1 MTETRATNS
10 SSEKR
15 IFAGR
20 YEYINPLGRGAGG
33 SVYLAEDLHVERRK
47 VALKVLTADAYKT
60 VQGKMLR
67 REFEILSKLD
77 HPNLVEVFD
86 FGSMPDGGV
95 FLAEEYIDGFSLQD
109 ARALLDPVALIDIT
123 FQILLG
129 LTYLHGMGWIHRDIK
144 PANVMLLW
152 LDDASARPM
161 VKLVDFGLS
170 SMNPKR
176 DTLRGGT
183 RSYMAP
189 EITRGEKG
197 EFRSDLY
204 SLGVTLYYAMCGVL
218 PFGPRSKDDPEPIEE
233 SFRPPEP
240 HRLNPAVPLM
250 LSRFTM
256 ALLRQLPDFEYF
268 DAGEAL
274 QDLVR
279 DTEFLEEWSGG
290 VLANSLDVAAAPVI
304 QGYFELGILPKR
316 EGERDQI
323 VERAVTQERPGTSVM
338 QLLIGDPGV
347 GKSRLMRET
356 AALCKL
362 SDRLV
367 VSVNCAKRPGSH
379 QWSAPVAMKPGALIH
394 ELLTRIVDIG
404 TSQQIHQIER
414 YRSYLTI
421 LERMSRL
428 GDADETSRGAEIR
441 IDAQWIREAFED
453 AVVMLHPQKVVLIIE
468 DFHLADEFSR
478 TFFAQW
484 YARAQSFHRPDAIVT
499 ARSHTIEAEM
509 LDCVAVEIRVLQGL
523 QLADVETFFRQRL
536 GLDTVPQHWLDEVTR
551 RADGQP
557 FYVEE
562 LCRNL
567 VDRGILRRLS
577 VTDWE
582 VELEAFLHFKL
593 ARNVRESFRRRIMA
607 VSALGREA
615 LEILSLAGRPLLWQ
629 DLRDMLVAGE
639 ASAQTAD
646 RALKTLRWRHLL
658 KMRLTMGGRRLGL
671 MDPAIREVLVDMASP
686 KWDRALHRRIGHGM
700 ALRWSEGG
708 ANAFEAAS
716 HLRQGGLSEEAST
729 YFEIAGDEA
738 WAQAEYGTAL
748 VAFRAAAQLRRDGPQ
763 SAVAQIK
770 LARCL
775 LAAYE
780 PDACRVALNIACRL
794 AEHHA
799 MDWLIYSVFRAGIS
813 IAISLGD
820 DELAEEILN
829 RLRLSLPSHSHQPEI
844 QEYQAILWAHQGRL
858 QGAAGKLSA
867 CVERS
872 REQKERGSVVSLLTS
887 LGDIHHLRGER
898 EKAHACY
905 EEALEIARALG
916 EAAHLGRV
924 LCHFGAALTR
934 EHQDKLALQLLIES
948 LEWLSDGQFPDEWI
962 DALLHIA
969 ISKVAQGKF
978 EEARRYIGD
987 TRVFARQ
994 FNARAFEMWADFLLV
1009 EMQFSEGK
1017 MIDASL
1023 ESMQGIID
1031 SLAELNADIC
1041 RLIHLKTRYALLYQ
1055 RSGQPDAAVPLA
1067 EVIRDAEAIG
1077 MRLWLPS
1084 K

>member
-1 MTETRATNS
+1 MTVS
-10 SSEKR
+10 SRKKR

-20 YEYINPLGRGAGG
+20 YESINPLGRGAGG
-33 SVYLAEDLHVERRK
+33 SVYLAEDLHVDRRK
-47 VALKVLTADAYKT
+47 VAIKVLTADAYKT

-77 HPNLVEVFD
+77 HPNLVQVFD
-86 FGSMPDGGV
+86 FGSLSDGGV

-123 FQILLG
+123 FQILLA

-204 SLGVTLYYAMCGVL
+204 SLGVTLYYALCGVL
-218 PFGPRSKDDPEPIEE
+218 PFGPRSKEDPPPTEE

-279 DTEFLEEWSGG
+279 DTELLEEWSGG

-304 QGYFELGILPKR
+304 QGYFELGILPDR
-316 EGERDQI
+316 EAMREAVVD
-323 VERAVTQERPGTSVM
+323 RALNQDRPGTSVL
-338 QLLIGDPGV
+338 QLLVGDAGV

-356 AALCKL
+356 AAICKL
-362 SDRLV
+362 SNRLV
-367 VSVNCAKRPGSH
+367 VSVDCATVPGASYP
-379 QWSAPVAMKPGALIH
+379 SGGAMAMKPGALIH
-394 ELLTRIVDIG
+394 ELLERVVDIG
-404 TSQQIHQIER
+404 TSRNIHQIER

-428 GDADETSRGAEIR
+428 GDTEETSRGAEVR

-453 AVVMLHPQKVVLIIE
+453 AVVMLHPQKVVLLIE
-468 DFHLADEFSR
+468 DIHLADEFSR
-478 TFFAQW
+478 EFFADW
-484 YARAQSFHRPDAIVT
+484 YARAQCFHRPDAIAT
-499 ARSHTIEAEM
+499 ARTNTIEDTVATCE
-509 LDCVAVEIRVLQGL
+509 AVELRALQGL
-523 QLADVETFFRQRL
+523 QLNDVETFFRERL
-536 GLDTVPQHWLDEVTR
+536 GLNEVPQHWLEEVAR
-551 RADGQP
+551 RAEGQP
-557 FYVEE
+557 FYLEE

-567 VDRGILRRLS
+567 IDRGILRRLS

-582 VELEAFLHFKL
+582 VELEAFLHYQL
-593 ARNVRESFRRRIMA
+593 ARNVRESFRRRTMA
-607 VSALGREA
+607 VSALGREC

-629 DLRDMLVAGE
+629 DLRDMLVAGG
-639 ASAQTAD
+639 ATPQTAD
-646 RALKTLRWRHLL
+646 RALKTLSWRHLL
-658 KMRLTMGGRRLGL
+658 KMRLTMSGRHLGL
-671 MDPAIREVLVDMASP
+671 MDPAIREVLLDMASP
-686 KWDRALHRRIGHGM
+686 KWDRALHRRIGQGL
-700 ALRWSEGG
+700 AARWNDGG
-708 ANAFEAAS
+708 ANALEAAT
-716 HLRQGGLSEEAST
+716 HLRRGGLNDEAST

-738 WAQAEYGTAL
+738 WRKAEYGTAL
-748 VAFRAAAQLRRDGPQ
+748 VAFRAAAQLRSEGPHT
-763 SAVAQIK
+763 AVAQIK

-780 PDACRVALNIACRL
+780 PDACRVALHIACRI
-794 AEHHA
+794 AEHYGI
-799 MDWLIYSVFRAGIS
+799 DWLIYSVFRAGIS

-820 DELAEEILN
+820 DALAEGILT
-829 RLRLSLPSHSHQPEI
+829 RLRLSLPSHSHQSEI
-844 QEYQAILWAHQGRL
+844 QEMHAILWARQGRL
-858 QGAAGKLSA
+858 PCAGGKLTA
-867 CVERS
+867 CVAHC
-872 REQKERGSVVSLLTS
+872 REKKNREGLTSALTS
-887 LGDIHHLRGER
+887 LGDILHIRGEK
-898 EKAHACY
+898 EKAHQAF
-905 EEALEIARALG
+905 EEAIEIARDLG
-916 EAAHLGRV
+916 QAQYLGRA
-924 LCHFGAALTR
+924 LCHFGAALAR
-934 EHQDKLALQLLIES
+934 EHQGERALEMLTES

-962 DALLHIA
+962 DALLHI
-969 ISKVAQGKF
+969 SVAKLSQGKF

-994 FNARAFEMWADFLLV
+994 FNARTVELLTDFILAEMDFT
-1009 EMQFSEGK
+1009 EGK
-1017 MIDASL
+1017 NPDEALDAL
-1023 ESMQGIID
+1023 GGYVDI
-1031 SLAELNADIC
+1031 LGELNGDIC
-1041 RLIHLKTRYALLYQ
+1041 QHLRVKSRYALHLQ
-1055 RSGQPDAAVPLA
+1055 RAGRDEAAQVFA
-1067 EVIRDAEAIG
+1067 EVTKVANDIG
-1077 MRLWLPS
+1077 MSLWLLA